1 LKTTTL
7 CEEEFGGYNEQQNLT
22 LSLSLFWNLPF
33 FASVFSNLLLNAFLQ
48 ILMPS
53 NHKKKKEKKSSKKYW
68 IWALSSIG
76 NTFFL
81 LRIAIHTQDVSL
93 LFWLFYPWIT
103 KLVSCALSSLLHTK
117 IISFPMILIQ
127 TKWFDDFSVR
137 TDYELQNSM
146 KSKARFR
153 LGIIG
158 FYWFLCIITVYRKF
172 YTWFFLSLNIA
183 ETT

>member
-1 LKTTTL
+1 VWGRIWWIQWATKSHFKSFSLLK
-7 CEEEFGGYNEQQNLT
+7 
-22 LSLSLFWNLPF
+22 LPF
-33 FASVFSNLLLNAFLQ
+33 LLVFFKFAVKCFFTNSHAVKSQ
-48 ILMPS
+48 
-53 NHKKKKEKKSSKKYW
+53 KKKEKKSSKKYW

-93 LFWLFYPWIT
+93 LFWLFYLWIT